1 MAKKEEAKE
10 VETVVEDKTV
20 YELTQEEIKKLN
32 LFQKMDLVRVYTGVV
47 SKNIQIGMGKG
58 YKAVSETDIIKAV
71 NEAEH
76 KARLVSYQDSLEII
90 ESNTS
95 QVKYI
100 RVKSNV
106 KVVNIDNPS
115 EFVIFSGL
123 GDGVDPNDKACGKAN
138 TYAMKYALM
147 RGYKIPTGED
157 PDYFA
162 SEVMQEQYQQI
173 EQQQNTPELATEED
187 IKEWEAIIGPEKIET
202 AKKSYN
208 VNSLLE
214 VPRDLIRKRIEV
226 SKKKQAE
233 FLERQKLVEQ
243 EIQGENNGN

>member
-1 MAKKEEAKE
+1 MAKKEEIKE
-10 VETVVEDKTV
+10 VETIVEDKNV
-20 YELTQEEIKKLN
+20 YDLTQEEIKKLN
-32 LFQKMDLVRVYTGVV
+32 IFQKMDLVRVYTGVV

-95 QVKYI
+95 QTKYI

-106 KVVNIDNPS
+106 KVVNIDNPE
-115 EFVIFSGL
+115 EFVLFTGL

-162 SEVMQEQYQQI
+162 SEVMQEQYQQV
-173 EQQQNTPELATEED
+173 EQQDAPELATEED
-187 IKEWEAIIGPEKIET
+187 IKEWEAIIGAEKIES
-202 AKKSYN
+202 ARKSYN
-208 VNSLLE
+208 VNSLTE
-214 VPRDLIRKRIEV
+214 IPRETIRKRIEI

-233 FLERQKLVEQ
+233 FLERQKQVE
-243 EIQGENNGN
+243 EEKGEDNVN

>member
-1 MAKKEEAKE
+1 MAKKEEIKE
-10 VETVVEDKTV
+10 VETVAEDKTV

-58 YKAVSETDIIKAV
+58 YKAVSETDILKAV

-90 ESNTS
+90 ESNTAQS
-95 QVKYI
+95 KYI

-106 KVVNIDNPS
+106 KVVNIDNPE

-123 GDGVDPNDKACGKAN
+123 GDGIDPNDKACGKAN

-162 SEVMQEQYQQI
+162 SEVPAEQEPQPS
-173 EQQQNTPELATEED
+173 EELATEED
-187 IKEWEAIIGPEKIET
+187 VKEWESIIGAEKIES
-202 AKKSYN
+202 ARKSYN
-208 VNSLLE
+208 VNSLTEL
-214 VPRDLIRKRIEV
+214 PRDLIRRRIEV

-233 FLERQKLVEQ
+233 FLERQKQVAQ
-243 EIQGENNGN
+243 EQGENNGN